1 MGRPRKLSHPVKI
14 NLILEKE
21 TKESAILIALERK
34 LSVSRLFESLLFK
47 ELAEK
52 LTEKSIS
59 STNKKLL
66 KPASPTETMHQ
77 ELMDILTRLTRI
89 STRFRSILPRV
100 NRRYGC
106 IGLMGDLGLWNRCT
120 VLGSRIVRRTEVAR
134 LNGLT
139 AQPLGLD
146 QILKKLRNRTTT
158 TSREMLREFTNLGMY
173 CEV

>member
-59 STNKKLL
+59 STNKKT
-66 KPASPTETMHQ
+66 PEAS
-77 ELMDILTRLTRI
+77 LTYGDNA
-89 STRFRSILPRV
+89 SGV
-100 NRRYGC
+100 NGHTHPV
-106 IGLMGDLGLWNRCT
+106 D
-120 VLGSRIVRRTEVAR
+120 
-134 LNGLT
+134 
-139 AQPLGLD
+139 PD
-146 QILKKLRNRTTT
+146 QHAL
-158 TSREMLREFTNLGMY
+158 
-173 CEV
+173 